1 MSRSQRRRGK
11 QKGTIAMPKSVQP
24 AAPASKTSSPAP
36 STGKGRTTAALAS
49 PPKSSPNWPAIL
61 SGAAVLGVLALLG
74 LMLFGRST
82 PPEQAAA
89 VADDVPAAINDLALQ
104 ALTEQ
109 ALAPTATASDAAAID
124 TPARRLTFTE
134 PPPMTIDPSRE
145 YIATITTP
153 RGEIVAQLRPDLAP
167 QTVNSFVFLANQGFY
182 NGLTWHRVIEGFMAQ
197 GGDPLGTGTG
207 GAGYNVPAEFTNEV
221 AFDRPG
227 ILAMARANDPNS
239 ASSQF
244 FITTAPAPHLTGQ
257 YTVFGEVI
265 AGQEIVDGIP
275 LRDPM
280 TATTPGEEI
289 IAITIE
295 ER

>member
-1 MSRSQRRRGK
+1 MSRSQRRRGR
-11 QKGTIAMPKSVQP
+11 QKGTVALPKSVQP
-24 AAPASKTSSPAP
+24 TAAPASKTAP
-36 STGKGRTTAALAS
+36 LAPPTGKARPTADHAN
-49 PPKSSPNWPAIL
+49 PKPSPNWPAIL

-74 LMLFGRST
+74 FMLLGRGNPT
-82 PPEQAAA
+82 EQA
-89 VADDVPAAINDLALQ
+89 VVPNEVPAAINDLALQ
-104 ALTEQ
+104 TLTEQ
-109 ALAPTATASDAAAID
+109 ALAPTSAS
-124 TPARRLTFTE
+124 TGEQPVSRPTFTE
-134 PPPMTIDPSRE
+134 LPPLTIDPSRE

-167 QTVNSFVFLANQGFY
+167 QTVNSFVFLAKQGFY

-207 GAGYNVPAEFTNEV
+207 GAGYNVPAEFTNDV

-257 YTVFGEVI
+257 YTIFGEVI
-265 AGQEIVDGIP
+265 EGQEIVDGIP
-275 LRDPM
+275 LRDPA